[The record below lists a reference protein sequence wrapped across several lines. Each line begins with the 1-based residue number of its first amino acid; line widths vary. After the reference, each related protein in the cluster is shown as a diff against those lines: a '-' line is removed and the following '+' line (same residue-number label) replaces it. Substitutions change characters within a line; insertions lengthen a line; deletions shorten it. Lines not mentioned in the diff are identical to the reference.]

1 MAGIKLLTVFQVI
14 EWQMAHIEQ
23 AVVQVTQCSTTL
35 ETEANSFEG
44 KVARST
50 DYYKGQAGD
59 AARTR
64 AKTDQGQ
71 ILATEGVLDQIAT
84 KTSALVEDIKT
95 NISTI
100 KSGIASAE
108 SSRWDL
114 YVEADGTVRSRKSNA
129 ETAKDYWPAG
139 APAILAKEIETSN
152 LTSTITGA
160 LQAIERAD
168 REGAQQVAT
177 FLEQL
182 PNSVKEAMA
191 RSLETGD
198 PRLDSILRD
207 YQTDQSASGSRL
219 WPTGA
224 ELELIRTVYPDFN
237 SSMMTEE
244 EIASMSDLLLRV
256 DGPRAVY
263 DYVQITEAAKDRAEE
278 LYPTSQ
284 FEGQGDAFRHAYWN
298 ALMTQRFGE
307 EWTTEMTTAHEKSGA
322 NIAQREAMDL
332 FNNSRG
338 REIALANP
346 DASPEELR
354 SLIQTEISNG
364 TLVVVETKDANGA
377 EHAPKLANSNI
388 DQGRTGQLPGVGLP
402 LPGK

>member
-1 MAGIKLLTVFQVI
+1 MPGVKPLTVPQVI
-14 EWQMAHIEQ
+14 EWQMTHLEQ
-23 AVVQVTQCSTTL
+23 AVVNMTQCSTIL
-35 ETEANSFEG
+35 ESEANSFEN
-44 KVARST
+44 KVARSI
-50 DYYKGQAGD
+50 DYYKGDAGE
-59 AARTR
+59 AARIR

-71 ILATEGVLDQIAT
+71 IIATAGVLTQITT
-84 KTSALVEDIKT
+84 KTSSLVEDIKT

-100 KSGIASAE
+100 KSGITSAE
-108 SSRWDL
+108 ESRWDL
-114 YVEADGTVRSRKSNA
+114 YVQDNGTVRSRKSNA

-139 APAILAKEIETSN
+139 VPAIAAKEIETSR
-152 LTSTITGA
+152 LTSAITSA

-182 PNSVKEAMA
+182 PNSVKEALA
-191 RSLETGD
+191 KTLETGD
-198 PRLDSILRD
+198 PKLDAILRD
-207 YQTDQSASGSRL
+207 YQVDNTDSGSRL

-224 ELELIRTVYPDFN
+224 ELALIRAKFPDFN
-237 SSMMTEE
+237 PSMMTEE
-244 EIASMSDLLLRV
+244 EIAAMNDLLISV
-256 DGPRAVY
+256 DGPRAVW
-263 DYVQITEAAKDRAEE
+263 DYKNITEDAEKTAAQ
-278 LYPTSQ
+278 LYPDSQ

-307 EWTTEMTTAHEKSGA
+307 EWTTEMTTAHEKSGG

-332 FNNSRG
+332 YNNSRG
-338 REIALANP
+338 REIGLANP
-346 DASPEELR
+346 DASPAELQQI
-354 SLIQTEISNG
+354 IQAEINNG
-364 TLVVVETKDANGA
+364 NLVVVETKDSTGA